1 MYAVPDEV
9 SPREAMDESGDG
21 IDAAFLLG
29 VTYEPRMDVGEEKG
43 YRYAVCV
50 YTGRSAEGAAVWVE

>member
-1 MYAVPDEV
+1 
-9 SPREAMDESGDG
+9 MDDSGDG

-29 VTYEPRMDVGEEKG
+29 VTYEPRMEVGREKG

-50 YTGRSAEGAAVWVE
+50 YTGLSAEGAAVWLE